1 MTLDYHPLERALA
14 EAWPPAGWCDVA
26 VLLAVSGGADSV
38 AMLRA
43 MAALKT
49 DGPGRLYVV
58 HLNHQLRGQ
67 ESADDEAFVVKLC
80 GRLGI
85 PHETGQ
91 VDASALAGNSRDGLE
106 AAARKA
112 RYDFFRK
119 TAHRLGARY
128 VVTAHTADDQAETIL
143 HRIVRGTGVTGLAGM
158 ARARPLGSA
167 VSLMR
172 PFLGIRRREVVAYL
186 EKLGQSYRQDSSN
199 AEVQFTRNRIRH
211 QLLPNLAEHFNPG
224 VVEALLRLGSM
235 AGEVQTFVDAI
246 VSDLADRCVSRQ
258 ASGAILINVPKLGTQ
273 PRHVLRELLIAAW
286 REQGW
291 PLQSMGFA
299 EWDLLAEM
307 LLSDADRPRLS
318 PRKRTFPGSIS
329 AELVDENLRL
339 VPSLPPARDIPA
351 NT

>member
-1 MTLDYHPLERALA
+1 LDCHPLERALA
-14 EAWPPAGWCDVA
+14 EAWPPAAWRDVT

-43 MAALKT
+43 MTALRT
-49 DGPGRLYVV
+49 DGPGRLCVV

-67 ESADDEAFVVKLC
+67 ESADDEAFVVELC
-80 GRLGI
+80 RQLGI

-91 VDASALAGNSRDGLE
+91 VDASGLAGNSRDGLE

-112 RYDFFRK
+112 RYDFFRE
-119 TAHRLGARY
+119 TADRLGARY

-143 HRIVRGTGVTGLAGM
+143 HRILRGTGVAGLSGM

-167 VSLMR
+167 VTLIR
-172 PFLGIRRREVVAYL
+172 PFLAIRRREILGYL
-186 EKLGQSYRQDSSN
+186 EELRQPYRQDASN
-199 AEVQFTRNRIRH
+199 VDVQFTRNRIRH
-211 QLLPNLAEHFNPG
+211 QLLPNLAEHFNPA

-235 AGEVQTFVDAI
+235 AGEVQTVIDAI

-258 ASGAILINVPKLGTQ
+258 PSGAVLIDVPKLGTQ
-273 PRHVLRELLIAAW
+273 PRHLLRELLIAAW
-286 REQGW
+286 RQQGW

-299 EWDLLAEM
+299 EWDLLADM
-307 LLSDADRPRLS
+307 LSADADRPRPA
-318 PRKRTFPGSIS
+318 PRKHTFPGGIS

-339 VPSLPPARDIPA
+339 VPSPHQPTGTKPP
-351 NT
+351 